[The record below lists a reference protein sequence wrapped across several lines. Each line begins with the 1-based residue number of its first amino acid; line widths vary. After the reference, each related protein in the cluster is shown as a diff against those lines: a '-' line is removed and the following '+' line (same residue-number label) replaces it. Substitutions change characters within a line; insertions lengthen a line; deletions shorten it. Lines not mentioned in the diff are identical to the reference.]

1 MGDFKYLA
9 SLACTGLKA
18 GLMLLVLMAGL
29 LLGVNQ
35 LENLSCLTAFLANF
49 KDRLYLLSDNV
60 TRSIFFRAFLYERYC
75 SSRIMAKAHFWTLS
89 I

>member
-1 MGDFKYLA
+1 MGDFKYLT
-9 SLACTGLKA
+9 SLACTGLNA

-60 TRSIFFRAFLYERYC
+60 TRSIFFSAFLYER
-75 SSRIMAKAHFWTLS
+75 
-89 I
+89 

>member
-9 SLACTGLKA
+9 SLACTGLNA

-60 TRSIFFRAFLYERYC
+60 RRSICFRAFLAPTELKKCTIPFVRR
-75 SSRIMAKAHFWTLS
+75 SWS
-89 I
+89 